1 MGLIEEIKKTETEA
15 EKIRRDAEQKGMK
28 SLEQTKEEL
37 QKRLDDIA
45 RKRNEL
51 LKISQQEI
59 EKVIAEQKKIIEED
73 YARQSQKLN
82 NQIKKNMNKAIEQV
96 QEIILKWQQSH

>member
-15 EKIRRDAEQKGMK
+15 EKIKRDAEQKGIR
-28 SLEQTKEEL
+28 SLEQIKEEL

-45 RKRNEL
+45 RKRTEL
-51 LKISQQEI
+51 LKKSQQEI
-59 EKVIAEQKKIIEED
+59 EKVIAEQKKLIEED
-73 YARQSQKLN
+73 YARQSQTLG